1 MLLALIMGP
10 LLELDVSNFCCMVC
24 TCDDDED
31 ELVFPLEAVFAPPG
45 LEVLI
50 LELGDVVGLLELT
63 VDVVVVAP
71 AVVERKVDPVMEGFV
86 TFEALA
92 GILLLASAPEFL
104 LANGGPV
111 DLELADL
118 DLAALA
124 S

>member
-1 MLLALIMGP
+1 MLLLALIMGP

-24 TCDDDED
+24 TCDDED
-31 ELVFPLEAVFAPPG
+31 ELVFPLEAGLAPPG

-63 VDVVVVAP
+63 VGVVVVAL
-71 AVVERKVDPVMEGFV
+71 AAVERKVDPVIEGFV

-92 GILLLASAPEFL
+92 ETLLLPRAPEFL

-111 DLELADL
+111 DLEMGDL